1 MIEKKYGIIGKPL
14 SHSLSP
20 TLHNFWFK
28 KYKINASYSLIEA
41 EVDQIENII
50 NKIKKKELQGI
61 NVTVP
66 YKQAIIPFLD
76 LIIND
81 AKETSSVNTIYLNNE
96 DKIVG
101 DNTDVYGFEQA
112 FINKLNNNDLIEKKI
127 LIIGAGGVTHSV
139 IFALAK
145 KKIKQIFISN
155 RTIKKAEDIKKKFP
169 FIEVVIWENINDKS
183 EDADIIINA
192 TSLGMKGGSDFKE
205 VFKKFKSSLVYYD
218 VIYNPA
224 ETKMLKEF
232 KKQKIKTLNGL
243 EMFIYQ
249 GQKTFFLW
257 NKINPELDEELK
269 KKIILELR

>member
-1 MIEKKYGIIGKPL
+1 MIEKKYGIIGKSL
-14 SHSLSP
+14 SHSFSP
-20 TLHNFWFK
+20 MLHNFWFK
-28 KYKINASYSLIEA
+28 KYRINASYSLIEV

-50 NKIKKKELQGI
+50 NKIRKKELQGI

-66 YKQAIIPFLD
+66 YKQVVIPFLD

-112 FINKLNNNDLIEKKI
+112 FINKLNTNDLIEKKI
-127 LIIGAGGVTHSV
+127 LIIGAGGVTSSV

-192 TSLGMKGGSDFKE
+192 TSLGTKGGSDFKE
-205 VFKKFKSSLVYYD
+205 VFKKFKPSLVYYD
-218 VIYNPA
+218 VIYNPT
-224 ETKMLKEF
+224 ETTMIKNF
-232 KKQKIKTLNGL
+232 KKQEVKTFNGL

-249 GQKTFFLW
+249 GQKSFFLW
-257 NKINPELDEELK
+257 NKINPELNEELK
-269 KKIILELR
+269 KRIISELK

>member
-232 KKQKIKTLNGL
+232 KKKKIKTLNGL

>member
-81 AKETSSVNTIYLNNE
+81 AKETSSVNTIYLNDE

-101 DNTDVYGFEQA
+101 DNTDVYGFEWA
-112 FINKLNNNDLIEKKI
+112 FLNKLNNNDLIEKKI
-127 LIIGAGGVTHSV
+127 LVLGAGGVTLSV
-139 IFALAK
+139 IFALTK
-145 KKIKQIFISN
+145 KRIKKIFISN
-155 RTIKKAEDIKKKFP
+155 RTIKKAEEIKKKFP
-169 FIEVVIWENINDKS
+169 YIEIIFWEDITDKS
-183 EDADIIINA
+183 EDVDIIINT
-192 TSLGMKGGSDFKE
+192 TSLGMKGESDFKE

-232 KKQKIKTLNGL
+232 KKKKIKTLNGL